1 MKENNTLRPAERK
14 RRKFL
19 LVAPLLILPFV
30 TLAFWAL
37 GGGRQV
43 SKTTENKQTGI
54 NTALPAAYNKSR
66 PEDKMR
72 IYAES
77 DKQADAKKE
86 KKTAFLQQFRDLAS
100 AQSVTQM
107 PAAHD
112 LSFLSV
118 AAGIDSNS
126 VKAEKKLADLQAI
139 MEQGE
144 RMQKEALPDN
154 YPVNPATYGL
164 QPGEVAQYEPRVT
177 MESRAS
183 SEQALSQL
191 NDLNQMID
199 QASAGDNEN
208 TVDGETGQINTML
221 DKILMIQHPEKA
233 ADSLRVLSG
242 KNRRTVYPVRRREE
256 DVQVPL
262 LAATAATTQTSAWE
276 RDTKPADL
284 NRDTLRKGQL
294 ENEPVRYDTQ
304 FAGRFYD
311 IDPEKPGGEQTGYT
325 LSAVIAESQTLVSG
339 GTIKLELTEGVFID
353 GYLIPEGSFVF
364 GSCALTGERLKIAI
378 QGLRYKKQLLPV
390 DLAVYDL
397 DGMEGIRMPGAIGR
411 DAAKQGADR
420 ALGGVQMMSLDP
432 GLSAQA
438 ASAGIEAAKGLLSK
452 KVKLIRVSVKS
463 GYPVLLV
470 DKKGLQG
477 QKR

>member
-1 MKENNTLRPAERK
+1 MKENNTLTLKERK

-19 LVAPLLILPFV
+19 LAAPLLILPFV

-43 SKTTENKQTGI
+43 PESPEYKQVGI
-54 NTALPAAYNKSR
+54 NTALPAAHNKPG

-72 IYAES
+72 LYAES
-77 DKQADAKKE
+77 DRQMDAKKE
-86 KKTAFLQQFRDLAS
+86 NKTAFLQQFRDLAS
-100 AQSVTQM
+100 YESVTQM

-118 AAGIDSNS
+118 AADIDSNS
-126 VKAEKKLADLQAI
+126 VKAERKLADLQAI
-139 MEQGE
+139 MEQGG
-144 RMQKEALPDN
+144 RAQKGALSDN

-164 QPGEVAQYEPRVT
+164 QPGEVAQYGSEVT
-177 MESRAS
+177 MESSAN

-191 NDLNQMID
+191 NDLNQMIE

-208 TVDGETGQINTML
+208 AMDSETGQINTML

-242 KNRRTVYPVRRREE
+242 KNRRKVYPVRQWEE
-256 DVQVPL
+256 DVRVPL
-262 LAATAATTQTSAWE
+262 LAATDVTKRTSAWD
-276 RDTKPADL
+276 RDMNPADL

-294 ENEPVRYDTQ
+294 ESEPVRYDRQ

-311 IDPEKPGGEQTGYT
+311 IDPEKPGGEKTGYT

-339 GTIKLELTEGVFID
+339 GTIKLELTEDVFI
-353 GYLIPEGSFVF
+353 GGHLIPEGSFVY
-364 GSCALTGERLKIAI
+364 GSCSLTGERLKVAI
-378 QGLRYKKQLLPV
+378 EGLRYKKRLLPV

-470 DKKGLQG
+470 DKKGLQE